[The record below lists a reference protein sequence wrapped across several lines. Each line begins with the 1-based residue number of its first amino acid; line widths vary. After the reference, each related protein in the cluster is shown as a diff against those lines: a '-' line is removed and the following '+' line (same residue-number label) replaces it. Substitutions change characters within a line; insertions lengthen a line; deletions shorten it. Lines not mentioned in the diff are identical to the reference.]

1 MDSSAIRAGR
11 VLFSAATLVAL
22 GFGAHTASASMGAAG
37 DRTITCTFKT
47 SSAPKCVTSCE
58 SRGLYYYQW
67 YPATQNCCCSS
78 IAP

>member
-11 VLFSAATLVAL
+11 VLFFAATLAAL
-22 GFGAHTASASMGAAG
+22 AFGANAASASTGAAG
-37 DRTITCTFKT
+37 ETITCTFKT
-47 SSAPKCVTSCE
+47 SSAPGCVTSCE
-58 SRGLYYYQW
+58 IRGLYYYQW

>member
-1 MDSSAIRAGR
+1 MDCSAIRAGR
-11 VLFSAATLVAL
+11 VLFFAAALVAL
-22 GFGAHTASASMGAAG
+22 GFGAHAASASTGAAG
-37 DRTITCTFKT
+37 DQITCTFKT